1 MTPDAP
7 DNLSTDSNSAT
18 SRLGSNSRPE
28 AGATNNLPRLPR
40 VSTPPELITP
50 ANDPNHGRN
59 FILVSLYQII
69 LRIGWIFK
77 TESIIMP
84 AVLDVIGGAGWLRG
98 CLPMLN
104 RFGQSIPP
112 LLVSDVV
119 RDSPRKKI
127 GLAITTMVM
136 ACCFLALSLIWAIT
150 GGEKSWW
157 LPAVF
162 LAIYGIFFS
171 ATGINLLLFNT
182 ISGKLI
188 KFNFRGRLALVSTV
202 IGATSAV
209 ICAWSLLRIWLAG
222 GGPAF
227 TTGGANFTMIF
238 GFTGCAFVLAA
249 LVSLTFR
256 EPVDSSSHAK
266 RSSMDLL
273 RSSISTIA
281 RDHNFRTLTIIG
293 ALFGMSL
300 TLFPHYQA
308 LARGRLSLGLTAL
321 IPWVIAQ
328 NIGAAL
334 FSIPAG
340 WIADRFGNRL
350 VLRTIM
356 LGLCVA
362 PILSLVLAR
371 MGDAG
376 QPWFTAV
383 FCLLGL
389 TPVTFRILNNYT
401 LEVTHTGEHP
411 RYLSTLSLAMAGP
424 AILTSAFFGAL
435 IDWVSFEFVFGIV
448 VVCVFCGWLLTFRLE
463 EPRHVK

>member
-1 MTPDAP
+1 MTFEAP
-7 DNLSTDSNSAT
+7 ENLSTDLASAT
-18 SRLGSNSRPE
+18 SLRGIALPPGTDSGTGSRQ
-28 AGATNNLPRLPR
+28 LPRPSTLPTT
-40 VSTPPELITP
+40 VTPE
-50 ANDPNHGRN
+50 NDPNHRSN
-59 FILVSLYQII
+59 FIRVSMYQIM

-119 RDSPRKKI
+119 RNSPRKKI
-127 GLAITTMVM
+127 GLAMTTAIMGS
-136 ACCFLALSLIWAIT
+136 CFLALSLIWALT
-150 GGEKSWW
+150 GGQKSWW
-157 LPAVF
+157 LPVIF

-171 ATGINLLLFNT
+171 ATGINLLFFNT

-222 GGPAF
+222 SGTAAAG
-227 TTGGANFTMIF
+227 GGANFTMIF
-238 GFTGCAFVLAA
+238 GFTGCAFILAA
-249 LVSLTFR
+249 LISLTFQ
-256 EPVDSSSHAK
+256 EAVDSDSRAK
-266 RSSMDLL
+266 RSSMALL
-273 RSSISTIA
+273 RSSVSTIA

-350 VLRTIM
+350 VLRMVM
-356 LGLCVA
+356 LGLCMA

-371 MGDAG
+371 LGDAG
-376 QPWFTAV
+376 QPWFNVV

-401 LEVTHTGEHP
+401 LEVTHNSEHP

-463 EPRHVK
+463 EPRHVS